1 MVEKELELLSIEE
14 MQRFKDEYPALAAV
28 FLAMVSQVS
37 THDERL
43 SMVRSAFSETSDILK
58 DYDWKLDA
66 LKLATDKLIKSVDPT
81 NYERIEKEQSTP
93 LHVMPFFGVRSN
105 LDIN

>member
-1 MVEKELELLSIEE
+1 MVDKELAELSIEE
-14 MQRFKDEYPALAAV
+14 MQRFKDEYPALAEV
-28 FLAMVSQVS
+28 FLAMVDQIS

-43 SMVRSAFSETSDILK
+43 GMVRSAFSETSEILK

-66 LKLATDKLIKSVDPT
+66 LKSATDKLIKTVDPV
-81 NYERIEKEQSTP
+81 NYEKIEKSSSMP
-93 LHVMPFFGVRSN
+93 LHVLPFFGVRSD

>member
-1 MVEKELELLSIEE
+1 MVEKELERLSVEE
-14 MQRFKDEYPALAAV
+14 MERFKNEYPALAEV
-28 FLAMVSQVS
+28 FLAMVDQIS

-43 SMVRSAFSETSDILK
+43 CMVRSAFSETSEILK

-66 LKLATDKLIKSVDPT
+66 LKSATDKLIKTIDPVS
-81 NYERIEKEQSTP
+81 YEKIEKLSSLP
-93 LHVMPFFGVRSN
+93 LHVMPFFGVRSD

>member
-1 MVEKELELLSIEE
+1 MVEKELEQLSVEE
-14 MQRFKDEYPALAAV
+14 MQRFKNEYPALAEV
-28 FLAMVSQVS
+28 FLAMVDQIS

-43 SMVRSAFSETSDILK
+43 GRVNSAFSETSEILK

-66 LKLATDKLIKSVDPT
+66 LKVATDRLIKTIDPV
-81 NYERIEKEQSTP
+81 NYERIERESSKP
-93 LHVMPFFGVRSN
+93 LYVMPFFGVRSE